1 MNSIESLGEHIRQA
15 RLEKGLS
22 QEKLA
27 ELLDITPTHVKH
39 LESGHRKP
47 SVEVLL
53 ELASQLNMSV
63 DNLVF
68 QTENPENQMIRQI
81 ENLLPKCSKRDLHI
95 VLDTLKSMLKNQE

>member
-1 MNSIESLGEHIRQA
+1 MNSIESLGEHIRRA

-22 QEKLA
+22 QENLA
-27 ELLDITPTHVKH
+27 ELLDITPTHIKH
-39 LESGHRKP
+39 IESGHRKP

-53 ELASQLNMSV
+53 KLASQLNMSV

-81 ENLLPKCSKRDLHI
+81 ENLLPRCSKRDLNI
-95 VLDTLKSMLKNQE
+95 VLDILNSMLKNKE